1 MEEEKRKWNSRT
13 ARTPF
18 PSLPILLFRKYCSL
32 QLSISAGKNI
42 QCLKARTKMEF
53 VHMRGKSVSHFLSAK
68 LSTTPRV
75 AWGREAAAVAPPP
88 RSPSL
93 ALPILSTWV
102 FRVLNS
108 FRDYRMYPHRSSRSG
123 LPDGCQCLDWRE
135 LERWI
140 SLSPPPQS
148 SSGLSTPGF
157 DLLPLMEP
165 EFPIA
170 SAVPPPSPPSPNLP
184 LSRPDGQTGASSN
197 IDGNDAPILPCLPLP
212 RAPHRIVNDA
222 TRLDGD
228 GRIFGCFDSHGEIQ
242 LAVM

>member
-1 MEEEKRKWNSRT
+1 MELEDGEN
-13 ARTPF
+13 ALPF
-18 PSLPILLFRKYCSL
+18 PSH
-32 QLSISAGKNI
+32 SIVSETSFFTTQHLCWKEHSMFKGKNENGIRAYAGKECVPLSFR
-42 QCLKARTKMEF
+42 QV
-53 VHMRGKSVSHFLSAK
+53 VHD
-68 LSTTPRV
+68 STGGV
-75 AWGREAAAVAPPP
+75 GAGRSCSGTSPP

-102 FRVLNS
+102 FQVLNS
-108 FRDYRMYPHRSSRSG
+108 FRDYRMYPHHSSRSG

-170 SAVPPPSPPSPNLP
+170 STVPPPSPPSPNLP

-197 IDGNDAPILPCLPLP
+197 IDGNDAHILPCLPLP

-228 GRIFGCFDSHGEIQ
+228 GRIFVCLDSHGEIQ